1 MKIVVMSDSHG
12 KEENIDKVIAQHQDA
27 DMLIHLGDICGDEDY
42 LEAVCPYPVIM
53 VAGNCDS
60 YMCGLPGERIID
72 IAGKKCLLTHGHS
85 FNVGRD
91 RIQLIERARDT
102 GASVAMYGHTH
113 RPFYEKEKDLITL
126 NPGSLCYPRQQG
138 RKPSYMLMQIDDNG
152 KMEITQEYLNP

>member
-72 IAGKKCLLTHGHS
+72 IAGRKCLLTHGHS
-85 FNVGRD
+85 YNVGGD
-91 RIQLIERARDT
+91 RIRLAQRARDT

-113 RPFYEKEKDLITL
+113 VPEIETYEDVLVL
-126 NPGSLCYPRQQG
+126 NPGSVTYPRQKDFISTCMVIDVG
-138 RKPSYMLMQIDDNG
+138 EDGCWKAQICR
-152 KMEITQEYLNP
+152 I

>member
-85 FNVGRD
+85 FNVRRD
-91 RIQLIERARDT
+91 RIQLAERAKAV

-113 RPFYEKEKDLITL
+113 VPEIETYDEVLVL
-126 NPGSLCYPRQQG
+126 NPGSVTYPRQKDFIPTCMVIDAGEDG
-138 RKPSYMLMQIDDNG
+138 RWKAQICR
-152 KMEITQEYLNP
+152 I